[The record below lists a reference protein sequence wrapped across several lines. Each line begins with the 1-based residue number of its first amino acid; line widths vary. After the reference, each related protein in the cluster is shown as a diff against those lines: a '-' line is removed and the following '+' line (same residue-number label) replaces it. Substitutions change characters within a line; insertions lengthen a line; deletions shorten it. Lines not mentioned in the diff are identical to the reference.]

1 MVGKVIVSLVSLILV
16 VGVAIG
22 VVVAVNRGHGGR
34 DTTSATAPVA
44 TSSKAVTSFCSTTN
58 YQDACVNSLGNV
70 AKNESATPMDYI
82 MAAINAT
89 VEEAAKAFQVAQSVK
104 VDAAKHPNQ
113 ALAVD
118 DCKEMLEWAVQELQ
132 AAFSMVGDSD
142 MHSLQDREFEILN
155 WFTAV
160 VSYQQSCLEQLEVP
174 EYKSAIENGM
184 VNATQ
189 LTSNAINIVA
199 KIADVLQAFD
209 INLDMFKPN
218 TTTPTKSR
226 RLLEVTE
233 VGHDGYPTWFQAGDR
248 KLLAAGAV
256 TPNAIVAKDGSGQ
269 YNTVNDAVAAIP
281 KKRQGKWIIYIKAGI
296 YNEIVLV
303 PKSAANVFMYG
314 DGPTKTIV
322 TGRKNFGIDRTLT
335 MHTATFAVQGPGFI
349 AKSIGFQNTAGT
361 KGHQAVAFR
370 SQSDQS
376 AYIDC
381 RFEGYQDTL
390 YYQSNRQ
397 FYRNCYISGT
407 IDFIFGKGTAL
418 IQNSDIVV
426 RMPELNQQNTVTADG
441 SIEANS
447 IAGLVLQNCRIIAE
461 PELVPNRFTIK
472 SYLGRPWG
480 AYSQTAVIQS
490 EIGDLI
496 QPEGWMIWANTN
508 NHETSVIAEYANRG
522 PGAVTDKR
530 VKWKKYSIITNS
542 NDALRYTPAIQ
553 LEGGK
558 KPSQWVLAT
567 AGSVGVS
574 IDMGLSPA

>member
-1 MVGKVIVSLVSLILV
+1 MVGKVIVSLVSLILI

-22 VVVAVNRGHGGR
+22 VVVVVNKGHGGR
-34 DTTSATAPVA
+34 DTTSATPTVA

-118 DCKEMLEWAVQELQ
+118 DCKEMLGWAVQELQ
-132 AAFSMVGDSD
+132 AAFSMVGDSN

-209 INLDMFKPN
+209 INLDMFKPT

-269 YNTVNDAVAAIP
+269 YNTINDAVAAIP

-296 YNEIVLV
+296 YNEVVLL

-322 TGRKNFGIDRTLT
+322 TGRKNCGIDGTPT
-335 MHTATFAVQGPGFI
+335 MHTATFGMY
-349 AKSIGFQNTAGT
+349 K
-361 KGHQAVAFR
+361 
-370 SQSDQS
+370 
-376 AYIDC
+376 
-381 RFEGYQDTL
+381 
-390 YYQSNRQ
+390 
-397 FYRNCYISGT
+397 
-407 IDFIFGKGTAL
+407 
-418 IQNSDIVV
+418 
-426 RMPELNQQNTVTADG
+426 
-441 SIEANS
+441 
-447 IAGLVLQNCRIIAE
+447 
-461 PELVPNRFTIK
+461 
-472 SYLGRPWG
+472 
-480 AYSQTAVIQS
+480 
-490 EIGDLI
+490 
-496 QPEGWMIWANTN
+496 
-508 NHETSVIAEYANRG
+508 
-522 PGAVTDKR
+522 
-530 VKWKKYSIITNS
+530 
-542 NDALRYTPAIQ
+542 
-553 LEGGK
+553 
-558 KPSQWVLAT
+558 
-567 AGSVGVS
+567 
-574 IDMGLSPA
+574 

>member
-1 MVGKVIVSLVSLILV
+1 MVGKVIVSLVSLILI

-22 VVVAVNRGHGGR
+22 VVVVVNKGHGGR
-34 DTTSATAPVA
+34 DTTSATPPVA

-89 VEEAAKAFQVAQSVK
+89 IEEAAKAFQVAQSVK

-118 DCKEMLEWAVQELQ
+118 DCKEMLGWAVQELQ
-132 AAFSMVGDSD
+132 AAFSMVGDSN

-199 KIADVLQAFD
+199 KIADVLQAFE
-209 INLDMFKPN
+209 INLDMFKPTTTT

-269 YNTVNDAVAAIP
+269 YNTINDAVAAIP

-296 YNEIVLV
+296 YNEVVLL

-322 TGRKNFGIDRTLT
+322 TGRKNCGIDGTPT
-335 MHTATFAVQGPGFI
+335 MHTATFGMY
-349 AKSIGFQNTAGT
+349 K
-361 KGHQAVAFR
+361 
-370 SQSDQS
+370 
-376 AYIDC
+376 
-381 RFEGYQDTL
+381 
-390 YYQSNRQ
+390 
-397 FYRNCYISGT
+397 
-407 IDFIFGKGTAL
+407 
-418 IQNSDIVV
+418 
-426 RMPELNQQNTVTADG
+426 
-441 SIEANS
+441 
-447 IAGLVLQNCRIIAE
+447 
-461 PELVPNRFTIK
+461 
-472 SYLGRPWG
+472 
-480 AYSQTAVIQS
+480 
-490 EIGDLI
+490 
-496 QPEGWMIWANTN
+496 
-508 NHETSVIAEYANRG
+508 
-522 PGAVTDKR
+522 
-530 VKWKKYSIITNS
+530 
-542 NDALRYTPAIQ
+542 
-553 LEGGK
+553 
-558 KPSQWVLAT
+558 
-567 AGSVGVS
+567 
-574 IDMGLSPA
+574 